1 MIVLLLAGGRMR
13 VKILNALAESVPVVS
28 TIIGRE
34 GVDVTAENDVL
45 VGSVAETSSRPVLWI

>member
-1 MIVLLLAGGRMR
+1 MR